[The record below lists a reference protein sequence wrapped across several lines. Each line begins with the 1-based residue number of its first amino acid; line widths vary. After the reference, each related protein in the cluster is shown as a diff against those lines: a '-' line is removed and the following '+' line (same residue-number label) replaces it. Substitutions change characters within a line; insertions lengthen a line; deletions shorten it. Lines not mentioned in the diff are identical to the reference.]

1 MIGEDDEISRKR
13 GREPRREDEPCVP
26 AAISA
31 NSRSRIGGQPDA
43 TAAPFPTREQLK
55 AMLEFATRRRDWN
68 RDQETGR
75 LLTALVLTGI
85 QVGYEAAARDSTIR
99 SVGSI
104 RDRWGRQSRQRSN
117 RVGRLKRVIEPSGG
131 PPVGTSD
138 TVRLLNGD

>member
-55 AMLEFATRRRDWN
+55 AMLEFATRRRDLN
-68 RDQETGR
+68 KRPGDEE
-75 LLTALVLTGI
+75 AL
-85 QVGYEAAARDSTIR
+85 D
-99 SVGSI
+99 
-104 RDRWGRQSRQRSN
+104 
-117 RVGRLKRVIEPSGG
+117 RVGAYGYSSRV
-131 PPVGTSD
+131 
-138 TVRLLNGD
+138 